1 MREREMKMKREDLI
15 ERLDRIVGQITAKG
29 HPMQEFSSLKMA
41 LLDVIE
47 VMKDI
52 LKSNQG

>member
-1 MREREMKMKREDLI
+1 MKMKREDLI